1 MNVVVTKSYEESCAY
16 VAQEMVALVNA
27 NPTAKLGLATGGTAE
42 KVYPHLVKAYQD
54 GKVDFSEVTTV
65 NLDEYLGMSPENPVS
80 YRKCM
85 DTWFFDHVNID
96 KANTYVASGLNDPEE
111 EIAIFNE
118 KLYGDKLLDFQ
129 LLGVGVSG
137 HIGFN
142 EPGDHLVAGVHIEE
156 LDESTIQANSRYFD
170 SPADVPTRSITMG
183 VGDIMKAEKIIL
195 IATGDSKIPVITK
208 LLADDAVTSEL
219 PVSVLKLHRDATIV
233 IDRELAEKCNYKE
246 MEK

>member
-1 MNVVVTKSYEESCAY
+1 MKLIITNSYEESCKY
-16 VAQEMVALVNA
+16 VAQQIVDLVNT
-27 NPTAKLGLATGGTAE
+27 NPEAKLGLATGGTAE
-42 KVYPHLVKAYQD
+42 KVYPHLVEAYKE
-54 GKVDFSEVTTV
+54 GKVDFSGIPTV

-96 KANTYVASGLNDPEE
+96 KDRTYVASGLNDPEE
-111 EIAIFNE
+111 EIKLFND
-118 KLYGDKLLDFQ
+118 KLYGDKMLDFQ

-142 EPGDHLVAGVHIEE
+142 EPGEHLVAGVHIEH
-156 LDESTIQANSRYFD
+156 LDESTIMANSRYFD
-170 SPADVPTRSITMG
+170 SPADVPTKSITMG
-183 VGDIMKAEKIIL
+183 VGDIMKASKIVL

-208 LLADDAVTSEL
+208 LFANDNVTADL

-233 IDRELAEKCNYKE
+233 IDKALAEKCGL
-246 MEK
+246 